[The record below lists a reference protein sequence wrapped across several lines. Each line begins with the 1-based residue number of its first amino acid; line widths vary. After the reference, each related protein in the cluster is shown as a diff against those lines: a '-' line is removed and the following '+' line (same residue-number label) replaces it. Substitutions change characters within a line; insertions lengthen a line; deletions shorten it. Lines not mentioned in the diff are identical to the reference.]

1 MMLSGGDDADDADD
15 GDNDDGGDENGKTKL
30 NTIGATR
37 QCLRRRQ
44 S

>member
-1 MMLSGGDDADDADD
+1 MMMLLLSGGDDADDADD

-37 QCLRRRQ
+37 QCLWR
-44 S
+44 

>member
-1 MMLSGGDDADDADD
+1 MLLSGGDDAADD